1 MPRPRRVRDARGGGA
16 GRGGRPAGQ
25 VPKDGQDGRAPQHGR
40 GAAPARKSTVSRPR
54 LSPVESR
61 AQAAAR
67 RDGVADAL
75 ASTLDPGAAAAA
87 APAPAPA
94 AAAAEPEPAAEPAPA
109 AAPKWTVGEVNKMT
123 VPKLKAAL
131 TELGLAT
138 DGLKKVLKERL
149 LAAL

>member
-1 MPRPRRVRDARGGGA
+1 MF
-16 GRGGRPAGQ
+16 
-25 VPKDGQDGRAPQHGR
+25 
-40 GAAPARKSTVSRPR
+40 
-54 LSPVESR
+54 
-61 AQAAAR
+61 
-67 RDGVADAL
+67 
-75 ASTLDPGAAAAA
+75 
-87 APAPAPA
+87 
-94 AAAAEPEPAAEPAPA
+94 EPEPAAEPAPA

>member
-1 MPRPRRVRDARGGGA
+1 MGGGGA
-16 GRGGRPAGQ
+16 QDLAGRKRALLEALGADDDLRP
-25 VPKDGQDGRAPQHGR
+25 
-40 GAAPARKSTVSRPR
+40 
-54 LSPVESR
+54 
-61 AQAAAR
+61 
-67 RDGVADAL
+67 
-75 ASTLDPGAAAAA
+75 AAA
-87 APAPAPA
+87 APAPAAPVAAPVSEPPPVALRPADAGRPSTGGFSEHGDDAPAAKPAKAPA
-94 AAAAEPEPAAEPAPA
+94 AAPPAPAPEPPAEPAP

>member
-1 MPRPRRVRDARGGGA
+1 MPTAAKAYVGVQGVFVQMRSLSCQQPV
-16 GRGGRPAGQ
+16 PAVQ
-25 VPKDGQDGRAPQHGR
+25 S
-40 GAAPARKSTVSRPR
+40 AATS
-54 LSPVESR
+54 
-61 AQAAAR
+61 AA
-67 RDGVADAL
+67 VH
-75 ASTLDPGAAAAA
+75 P
-87 APAPAPA
+87 
-94 AAAAEPEPAAEPAPA
+94 PAPA